1 MKVKQEIKK
10 ERQGEGTSHERD
22 VFTHPAFATCA
33 IVRTSGQARLFNSEF
48 RHQHYI
54 TLKINRAEQHR
65 HLSRNWIHSGMTEIE
80 VSFSEAQFATMIT
93 SMGVGEG
100 TPCTLERMAGESVPA
115 IVGGES
121 SKQQHVNEMTEHM
134 AEVHNRI
141 AELESIVEEAKMTNK
156 LRALLVSAISSIA
169 TAAGANLKFVADSFT
184 SHMEQVTEEAKIE
197 ITGYAQKVDSTLKK
211 PLKLLEVD
219 DEDDEL
225 W

>member
-10 ERQGEGTSHERD
+10 ERQGEGTSHVRD
-22 VFTHPAFATCA
+22 VFTHPAFATCS

-54 TLKINRAEQHR
+54 TLRIHKAEQHR
-65 HLSRNWIHSGMTEIE
+65 HLCRNWIHSGMTQIE

-100 TPCTLERMAGESVPA
+100 TPCTLERMAGENVPA

-121 SKQQHVNEMTEHM
+121 SKQQHANEMVEHM
-134 AEVHNRI
+134 AEVHERI
-141 AELESIVEEAKMTNK
+141 AELEQQIAEAKMTNK
-156 LRALLVSAISSIA
+156 LKNALMASLSSIA
-169 TAAGANLKFVADSFT
+169 TSVGANLKFVADSFT
-184 SHMEQVTEEAKIE
+184 NHMEQVTEEAKVE

-219 DEDDEL
+219 DGDDEL